1 MSSKFFLRI
10 FLFRTLLI
18 LKVIIFIVLSTGSI
32 ELFAAQKEALS
43 FHGELK
49 QETAFRVVRPAAF
62 TKILNLVRLET
73 TYFPS
78 SAFQLTSRLRGF
90 YNAIYDFQSVD
101 SVAPRNNPRT
111 IVAADLTA
119 AELNALKIDNLR
131 GISLRKR
138 EIELREFY
146 LDLTFQSF
154 DLRLGRQ
161 IVRWGVLEGARITD
175 EINPL
180 DFEEFI
186 LREVQD
192 RYIPL
197 WSARANLYIGATKTE
212 FLWVPDLEP
221 HKPAPPGSEWEQ
233 LQSLENIELPPQT
246 FLNSEWGLRI
256 SGPLGQWDAALSYFY
271 HWDDFP
277 VAFRTFRENFEF
289 GLSPE
294 VNFNPRLTRVHSI
307 GGSLSKGFP
316 SFVFNTEA
324 AYVIGKRFG
333 TRFGRFNPIAG
344 VVDVDENLRLT
355 LGELSRDYV
364 KYGAGAE
371 FNLFGAQ
378 VALMAQQQY
387 LIRHESEIIQDEFD
401 TVFSAFFRKS
411 FLSDSLA
418 LETLVLYFT
427 NDDEYLIRPKATRR
441 IRSNVLLIF
450 GADIFEGE
458 IGGPLPGEF
467 NFIGFFKNNDR
478 IYVEVSYGF

>member
-1 MSSKFFLRI
+1 V
-10 FLFRTLLI
+10 LF
-18 LKVIIFIVLSTGSI
+18 
-32 ELFAAQKEALS
+32 

-49 QETAFRVVRPAAF
+49 QETAFRVVKPAAF

-73 TYFPS
+73 KYLPS
-78 SAFQLTSRLRGF
+78 SAFEVTARLRGF
-90 YNAIYDFQSVD
+90 YNAIYDFQSID

-119 AELNALKIDNLR
+119 DELDALKIDNLR
-131 GISLRKR
+131 DISILQRDL
-138 EIELREFY
+138 ELREFY
-146 LDLTFQSF
+146 ADITFKSF

-161 IVRWGVLEGARITD
+161 IIRWGVLEGARITD
-175 EINPL
+175 ELNPL

-197 WSARANLYIGATKTE
+197 WSARANIYIGDTKTE
-212 FLWVPDLEP
+212 LVMIPDIQP

-233 LQSLENIELPPQT
+233 LQSLENIQLPPQT

-256 SGPLGQWDAALSYFY
+256 SRPFGQWDASLSYFY

-277 VAFRTFRENFEF
+277 VAFRTFLENFEF

-294 VNFNPRLTRVHSI
+294 VDFTPRLSRVHTI
-307 GGSLSKGFP
+307 GGSLSKGFS

-324 AYVIGKRFG
+324 AYVIAKKFG
-333 TRFGRFNPIAG
+333 TRFGRFNPVLG
-344 VVDVDENLRLT
+344 QFEVEGEGF
-355 LGELSRDYV
+355 GELTRDYL
-364 KYGAGAE
+364 KYGAGTD
-371 FNLFGAQ
+371 FGLLGAQ
-378 VALMAQQQY
+378 VSLMAQQQF
-387 LIRHESEIIQDEFD
+387 IIDHQPEVIADEFD
-401 TVFSAFFRKS
+401 TVLSAFFRKT
-411 FLSDSLA
+411 FLSERLA
-418 LETLVLYFT
+418 FETLVLYFI
-427 NDDEYLIRPKATRR
+427 NDEEFLIRPKITRR
-441 IRSNVLLIF
+441 IKSNVILTF

-467 NFIGFFKNNDR
+467 NFVGFFKNNDR